1 MNEWIKAVKNTF
13 NVLDKKNKLDLN
25 FDMINGIKTNKH
37 IKIEL
42 SGKNA
47 VCFSW
52 KSNDKE
58 NICTAIELK
67 PFSKNDLT
75 DKMEEI
81 FDKFLNSNSVEIFAM
96 RDVVVDDMYGL
107 EISGLN
113 LLDDN
118 NDLFYGMLLTDEVSS
133 YAFIGFSNDDVEI
146 AFSDISG
153 VTRSFYRL
161 PQPAVIDNGK
171 TNDKTI
177 SALREFAKYIK
188 VEKDIEW
195 YAVNLTFNVSDDGV
209 VSNNPIVTVFQHE
222 GIKSVSL
229 NDVYKN
235 EKDFEPYIN
244 DFFAE
249 TSPNEISAFSIVC
262 YIDGRYGLTFHP
274 IEEISDEDSNLLEE
288 LNEHS
293 HEHHH
298 HHHDEDE
305 EDDEN
310 IVATDEDYKNVLSNI
325 ASLSLYE
332 ISSKVRCNA
341 GMMLINFSDDYM
353 VAYPYYSSDNKS
365 YVEYD
370 IPDSVDN
377 LIEDSLSQLAE
388 YMGRQDDTISSIMFK
403 FSKDND
409 GNILKESISYEL
421 FTYTTFINIEEGSDS
436 HLSSYLVNIYDKFSD
451 VFNDNVID
459 YVYMKAALK
468 GDDVVIIEKPVI
480 NNSGELLNS
489 ADYEN
494 NINAVL
500 SEIKNIFIE
509 DNSNYIE
516 IYMFPNGK
524 VGVVSGINDLYCRN
538 EEDLEEYL
546 EDTGLVD
553 YRKDINSLKREE
565 ILADIY
571 TIKYPDLVEKGVS
584 KAGGMPD
591 ISSEYRDF
599 SWPKASDGELLHFVA
614 QINLNEIKDYNNY
627 GLNKGMLYFFYDKES
642 GENKVLYTEKTGN
655 FVTYNDDMIDERY
668 MSVRLLFSRSI
679 SFPQDVE
686 QTPLSNVSDEEK
698 EYYEDLAGCVGK
710 IKMFGYADY
719 LEEDMERSI
728 SENGEEMV
736 LLAQISSIVG
746 SDMEWGND
754 GCIYFWIDKKDL
766 EAKDFTKVLSVM
778 QSYSY

>member
-1 MNEWIKAVKNTF
+1 MKEWIKAVKNTF

-67 PFSKNDLT
+67 PFSRNDLT
-75 DKMEEI
+75 DKMEEL

-133 YAFIGFSNDDVEI
+133 YAFIGFSNDDIEI

-177 SALREFAKYIK
+177 TALRDFAKYIK

-195 YAVNLTFNVSDDGV
+195 YAVNLTFNVSDDGA
-209 VSNNPIVTVFQHE
+209 VSDNPVITIFQHE
-222 GIKSVSL
+222 GIKAVSL
-229 NDVYKN
+229 NDVYKSK
-235 EKDFEPYIN
+235 KDFMPYIDN
-244 DFFAE
+244 FFAE

-274 IEEISDEDSNLLEE
+274 IEEISDEDNNLLNE

-298 HHHDEDE
+298 HHDEEDEDE
-305 EDDEN
+305 N
-310 IVATDEDYKNVLSNI
+310 IIATDEDYKNVLSNI
-325 ASLSLYE
+325 ASLSLNE
-332 ISSKVRCNA
+332 ISSKINCNT

-353 VAYPYYSSDNKS
+353 VAYPYYSSENKP

-370 IPDSVDN
+370 IPDSVDS
-377 LIEDSLSQLAE
+377 LIEDNLSQLAE
-388 YMGRQDDTISSIMFK
+388 YMGRHEDTIGSIIFNFTK
-403 FSKDND
+403 VDK
-409 GNILKESISYEL
+409 GNILKDNINYEIL
-421 FTYTTFINIEEGSDS
+421 TYTTFINIAEGSDS
-436 HLSSYLVNIYDKFSD
+436 HLSSYLVNIYNQFADI
-451 VFNDNVID
+451 FNNNVID
-459 YVYMKAALK
+459 YIYMKAALK
-468 GDDVVIIEKPVI
+468 DDEVIIVEKPVI
-480 NNSGELLNS
+480 NNSGALLDNS
-489 ADYEN
+489 SYEN
-494 NINAVL
+494 NIEIIL
-500 SEIKNIFIE
+500 SELKNIFVE
-509 DNSNYIE
+509 DDSNYVE

-524 VGVVSGINDLYCRN
+524 IGAVNGINDLYCRT
-538 EEDLEEYL
+538 ESDLEEYL

-553 YRKDINSLKREE
+553 FRKEIYSLKREE

-571 TIKYPDLVEKGVS
+571 TIKYPDLVKKGVS

-591 ISSEYRDF
+591 ISSEYRNF
-599 SWPKASDGELLHFVA
+599 SWPKASDDEPLHFVA
-614 QINLNEIKDYNNY
+614 QINLSDIKDFNNY
-627 GLNKGMLYFFYDKES
+627 GLNKGMLYFFYDRES
-642 GENKVLYTEKTGN
+642 GENKVLYTDKADNFIRYKDESINEK
-655 FVTYNDDMIDERY
+655 Y
-668 MSVRLLFSRSI
+668 MSVRLIFNKSI
-679 SFPQDVE
+679 SLPQDVE
-686 QTPLSNVSDEEK
+686 QTPLSNASDDEK

-719 LEEDMERSI
+719 LEEDMERSMA
-728 SENGEEMV
+728 EKGEDMV
-736 LLAQISSIVG
+736 LLAQFSSIVG

-754 GCIYFWIDKKDL
+754 GCIYFWINKKDL
-766 EAKDFTKVLSVM
+766 ETKDFTKVLSVM